1 MSINLTETNMASSS
15 PVEGILTISYIECMV
30 KGEGWEKIKKHTDL
44 SLQIWR
50 MYKVCNED
58 ASELWIIR
66 PDGLR
71 RAWKFR
77 LGSIIEVGA
86 QVVQFRNDDVIEELA
101 IDEDAQEGKKP
112 KPKLPPKN

>member
-1 MSINLTETNMASSS
+1 MSIT
-15 PVEGILTISYIECMV
+15 PPIKDVLTISFIECMV
-30 KGEGWEKIKKHTDL
+30 KGEGWQKIIKHTDL
-44 SLQIWR
+44 ALQIWM
-50 MYKVCNED
+50 MYKVADEG

-86 QVVQFRNDDVIEELA
+86 QVVQFRNEDVIEELA
-101 IDEDAQEGKKP
+101 VDEDAQEGKKP
-112 KPKLPPKN
+112 KPRLPPEN

>member
-1 MSINLTETNMASSS
+1 MSATPPIKG
-15 PVEGILTISYIECMV
+15 VLTIAYIECMV
-30 KGEGWEKIKKHTDL
+30 RGEGWQKITKRTDL
-44 SLQIWR
+44 GLQVWR
-50 MYKVCNED
+50 MYKVCNEGD
-58 ASELWIIR
+58 SELLIVR

-101 IDEDAQEGKKP
+101 VDEDAQEGKKP
-112 KPKLPPKN
+112 KPRLPPKS